1 MACIFCDVPI
11 YTKIKKFSKSLAA
24 PITPE
29 GAIRQ
34 QLEDLTGETYAEI
47 DHCFCP
53 ICGQALYW
61 SGVNESILSGKGLPP
76 LYESKEN
83 KTEFLFSRR
92 NKNE

>member
-1 MACIFCDVPI
+1 MACDFCDVPI

-24 PITPE
+24 PVTPE

-34 QLEDLTGETYAEI
+34 RLEDLTGETYAVVQ
-47 DHCFCP
+47 HNFCP
-53 ICGQALYW
+53 MCGQHI
-61 SGVNESILSGKGLPP
+61 SGGMYDKGDILAEG
-76 LYESKEN
+76 EN